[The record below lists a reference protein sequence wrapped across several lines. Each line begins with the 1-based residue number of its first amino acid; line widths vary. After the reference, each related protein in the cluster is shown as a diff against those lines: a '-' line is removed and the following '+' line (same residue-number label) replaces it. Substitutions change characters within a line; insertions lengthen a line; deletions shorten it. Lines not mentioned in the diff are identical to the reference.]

1 MSEGGVDNNT
11 AADVRKAFDLVS
23 GGIREATQRKL
34 TEYAIRARSES
45 VETLGV
51 PQSWQKEVR
60 ARAAAIARLQEQDRA
75 MVWTAIQ
82 AEVPTASTSFDPKA
96 FEYAWRILMGEDTNQ
111 VLQGL
116 NNFAQNRVKTYIDA
130 ITRWAVEGAAGQ
142 QR

>member
-1 MSEGGVDNNT
+1 MNILLLLSFILMNPLFLEN
-11 AADVRKAFDLVS
+11 S
-23 GGIREATQRKL
+23 
-34 TEYAIRARSES
+34 
-45 VETLGV
+45 
-51 PQSWQKEVR
+51 
-60 ARAAAIARLQEQDRA
+60 IAR
-75 MVWTAIQ
+75 
-82 AEVPTASTSFDPKA
+82 STSFDPKA

>member
-1 MSEGGVDNNT
+1 MSEGGVDNNA
-11 AADVRKAFDLVS
+11 AADVRKAFDLAS

-60 ARAAAIARLQEQDRA
+60 ARAAAIAQLQEQDRA

-82 AEVPTASTSFDPKA
+82 AEVPTASASFDPKSMRGG
-96 FEYAWRILMGEDTNQ
+96 Y
-111 VLQGL
+111 
-116 NNFAQNRVKTYIDA
+116 
-130 ITRWAVEGAAGQ
+130 
-142 QR
+142 

>member
-1 MSEGGVDNNT
+1 M
-11 AADVRKAFDLVS
+11 
-23 GGIREATQRKL
+23 
-34 TEYAIRARSES
+34 
-45 VETLGV
+45 